1 MVTMIRDALAWLRDP
16 AVPAVSKWIGL
27 FAIIYV
33 ASPVDLIPDWVPLVG
48 WLDDLGVI
56 ALAAAHYG
64 RKIRG
69 HRIARAALERD
80 SHRTA
85 IRQDAMST
93 DTPIVE
99 VPSAKLTQSA
109 SKR

>member
-16 AVPAVSKWIGL
+16 SVSAVSKWIGL
-27 FAIIYV
+27 FALVYV
-33 ASPVDLIPDWVPLVG
+33 ASPVDLVPDWVPLVG

-69 HRIARAALERD
+69 HRIGQTTPKRD
-80 SHRTA
+80 SHRKA

-93 DTPIVE
+93 ATPIVE